1 MTGTWPV
8 MHIRAK
14 RGRRKPSPNS
24 KCLETALSQ
33 LLSSQPSLGTV
44 SLCDG
49 KKPSDIR
56 WCLVSDTRPQ
66 GLTVNLYPLPF
77 YVQSPPPFYVILWR

>member
-66 GLTVNLYPLPF
+66 GLTVNRSVPTTLLCHS
-77 YVQSPPPFYVILWR
+77 VEVKTEA